1 MEARDDLGHAA
12 LQAATLVRADVE
24 DDGIRVDGVG
34 DATGLDER
42 GTALLQEVRV
52 VRCEVD
58 EVDRVAEEVP
68 DASVVARVAERLD
81 VRRRMVGWT
90 PHARTLREDLHGVRA
105 DLCRALR
112 DAREPAGGGDVC
124 AEQHARTIGR
134 RLDAAHGCA
143 DRYPAA
149 MSVRVRF
156 APSPT
161 GLLHVGGV
169 RTALYNWLYA
179 RHHGGT
185 AVLRIEDT
193 DQGREAAG
201 AIDQIQRSLD
211 WLGLDFDE
219 SPGRGG
225 PSGPYRQSER
235 TERYRAAVDRL
246 LDQGD
251 AYRCYQTPEELE
263 AARNAARE
271 TDDPASA
278 TRLHR
283 ELTAQQISD
292 YEAAGRPAVI
302 RFRVPLEGETVIE
315 DLVRGRVAFE
325 HRLLGDTVLMRG
337 DGGPTYQLANP
348 LDDLEM
354 GITHVIRGE
363 DLLPST
369 PRQRLLVE
377 ALGATFPATAHLAMI
392 LGPDKKRLSKRHGA
406 ANVEEFRAAG
416 YSPDALVNY
425 LALLGWS
432 WDGESE
438 IMDRDL
444 LIQRFTIDRVNPA
457 PAVFDHQKLAWMNG
471 VYLRAM
477 DVDAYATGLSAHLA
491 DADSP
496 LATHPRLVEMVP
508 LVQEKLSDFSGFD
521 ALAGPLLEAR
531 PIDSEAWASVA
542 AAEDG
547 AAILDRA
554 ITGLESLE
562 PFDVEQ
568 VEAALR
574 ALCDDLELKPKR
586 AFGPIRIAVCGTKV
600 SPGLFE
606 AIVFL
611 GRDEALIRL
620 RDARSRLSG

>member
-1 MEARDDLGHAA
+1 
-12 LQAATLVRADVE
+12 
-24 DDGIRVDGVG
+24 
-34 DATGLDER
+34 
-42 GTALLQEVRV
+42 
-52 VRCEVD
+52 
-58 EVDRVAEEVP
+58 
-68 DASVVARVAERLD
+68 
-81 VRRRMVGWT
+81 
-90 PHARTLREDLHGVRA
+90 
-105 DLCRALR
+105 
-112 DAREPAGGGDVC
+112 
-124 AEQHARTIGR
+124 
-134 RLDAAHGCA
+134 
-143 DRYPAA
+143 

-193 DQGREAAG
+193 DRDREAAG
-201 AIDQIQRSLD
+201 AIEQIQRSLD

-219 SPGRGG
+219 SPHRGG
-225 PSGPYRQSER
+225 AHGPYLQSER
-235 TERYRAAVDRL
+235 AERYRAAVERL
-246 LDQGD
+246 FEQGD

-283 ELTAQQISD
+283 ELTAKQIAD
-292 YEAAGRPAVI
+292 FEAAGRPGVVRI
-302 RFRVPLEGETVIE
+302 RVPIDGETVIE

-325 HRLLGDTVLMRG
+325 HRLLGDTVLLRG

-369 PRQRLLVE
+369 PRQRLLIE
-377 ALGATFPATAHLAMI
+377 ALGGDFPRTAHLAMI

-416 YSPDALVNY
+416 YSPEALVNY

-444 LIQRFTIDRVNPA
+444 LIERFSIDRVNPA

-477 DVDAYATGLSAHLA
+477 GPEAYAAGLAAHLA
-491 DADSP
+491 DTGSP
-496 LATHPRLVEMVP
+496 LATHPRLPETVS
-508 LVQEKLSDFSGFD
+508 LVQEKLNDFSDFD
-521 ALAGPLLEAR
+521 ALAGSLLESR
-531 PIDSEAWASVA
+531 PVDPDAWQTVAGAEEAPLVLA
-542 AAEDG
+542 
-547 AAILDRA
+547 RA
-554 ITGLESLE
+554 IARLGDLE
-562 PFDVEQ
+562 PCDVEG
-568 VEAALR
+568 VEQTLR
-574 ALCDDLELKPKR
+574 GLCEDLDLKPKR
-586 AFGPIRIAVCGTKV
+586 AFGPIRIAICGTRI

-606 AIVFL
+606 AIAFL
-611 GRDEALIRL
+611 GRDAALARL
-620 RDARSRLSG
+620 GDARGRLDG